1 MIEQAIKPVTYKGF
15 ALFNDIED
23 YELRTRNRSVVLS
36 NIVEDNTRDQ
46 RISPQGAALVLGY
59 FSKIPSDER
68 EDVQKAFKASMSR
81 LGYVNKP
88 Q

>member
-1 MIEQAIKPVTYKGF
+1 MIDTPVKPITFKGF

-23 YELRTRNRSVVLS
+23 YELRTRNRAVVLG
-36 NIVEDNTRDQ
+36 NMVEDNTREQ
-46 RISPQGAALVLGY
+46 RITPQGAALVLGY
-59 FSKIPSDER
+59 FAKVPSDER
-68 EDVQKAFKASMSR
+68 EDVQKLFKANMKR